1 MMKPRIIAVSILF
14 IIAISINAHAA
25 LKAGTQ
31 APPFTLK
38 SLDGKQVSLKN
49 LRAKGPVML
58 VFWTTEC
65 VYCFMHIGELNEL
78 QEKYRDKGFTIAA
91 INFAGEHEQE
101 VREYVSDNGL
111 KYLML
116 TDRLKNIDVAQ
127 AYKVIGTPTIV
138 LIAPDGKILTYG
150 YSIPDLTRWIK

>member
-1 MMKPRIIAVSILF
+1 MIPRIVAVVIFVLTSV
-14 IIAISINAHAA
+14 SVNASAA
-25 LKAGTQ
+25 LKTGTQ
-31 APPFTLK
+31 APPFTLQ
-38 SLDGKQVSLKN
+38 SLEGKQVSLKS
-49 LRAKGPVML
+49 LRAKGHVML

-65 VYCFMHIGELNEL
+65 VYCFMHISELNEL
-78 QEKYRDKGFTIAA
+78 QAKYRDKGFTIAA

-116 TDRLKNIDVAQ
+116 TERLKNIDVAQ

-138 LIAPDGKILTYG
+138 LIAPDGKILSYG
-150 YSIPDLTRWIK
+150 YSIPDLDKWIK

>member
-1 MMKPRIIAVSILF
+1 MIPRIAGVIIFVIATVSV
-14 IIAISINAHAA
+14 NAHAA
-25 LKAGTQ
+25 LKTGTQ
-31 APPFTLK
+31 APPFTLQ
-38 SLDGKQVSLKN
+38 SLDGKQVTLKS
-49 LRAKGPVML
+49 LRAKGHVML

-65 VYCFMHIGELNEL
+65 VYCFMHIGELNDL
-78 QEKYRDKGFTIAA
+78 QEKHRDKGFTIAA

-138 LIAPDGKILTYG
+138 LIAPDGKILSYG
-150 YSIPDLTRWIK
+150 YTLPDLTKWVK